1 MKYKS
6 FDLEIV
12 KLKPINQMY
21 PAVEYQMILKEFN
34 IRGNLLRQT
43 IVGYYTNWEHAEEV
57 KKNLENLIVKQV
69 KLAIKSRKE
78 NN

>member
-1 MKYKS
+1 MKNKS

-12 KLKPINQMY
+12 KLKLINQMY

-43 IVGYYTNWEHAEEV
+43 IVGYYTNWEHAEEA
-57 KKNLENLIVKQV
+57 KKNLENLIKKEVKNARQAV
-69 KLAIKSRKE
+69 SER
-78 NN
+78 